1 MNGGILA
8 WHERANAYIRANL
21 KFIFVSPVLFFFFLL
36 LPDVGSRKKKLDR
49 RLPRERP
56 VEYRDRFPDL
66 RPTIY
71 SRK

>member
-1 MNGGILA
+1 MAAFLHGTSALTLYTSKSEIHFCFA
-8 WHERANAYIRANL
+8 C
-21 KFIFVSPVLFFFFLL
+21 SFFFFLL